1 MVRSVEIMGKLVL
14 ASPLR
19 RRVLCHLKIL
29 GHYLQ
34 PIANARGF
42 ILAHICLGFDE
53 FV

>member
-1 MVRSVEIMGKLVL
+1 MVRSVEFMGKLVL
-14 ASPLR
+14 DSPLR

-34 PIANARGF
+34 RIAYARGC
-42 ILAHICLGFDE
+42 ILVHKCLGFDE